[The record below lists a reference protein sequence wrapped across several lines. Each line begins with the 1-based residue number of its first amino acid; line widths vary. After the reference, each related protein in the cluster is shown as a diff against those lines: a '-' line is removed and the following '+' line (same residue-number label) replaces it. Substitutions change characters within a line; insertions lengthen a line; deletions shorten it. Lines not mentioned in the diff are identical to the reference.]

1 MSRRGRSHGIK
12 AVVLA
17 LALTPALA
25 GSAAGKAGAGS
36 AGAGGGQEPR
46 WVASWAT
53 SPQVLGPLGAGTPT
67 SAGLENQTVRNI
79 VHTSAGG
86 RAIRVRLTNRLGDA
100 PVTFASVRV
109 ALRRS
114 GAALA
119 PGTTRRVTFGGRT
132 RVTIPDHAEVV
143 SDPVDLA
150 VGPRRDVAVSL
161 FAPGRT
167 VPPTA
172 HFLALQTNYLA
183 TGDATADEGAGAFT
197 TTLGSW
203 YFLSEVDVLAGRRVR
218 GAIVALGDSITD
230 GAGTTPNTNR
240 RWPDQLAGLLGDR
253 FGVAN
258 AGIIGNNVHESSSCF
273 GLNALARL
281 ETEVFSR
288 AGVTDVILLEG
299 INDLTHPGTPEPRF
313 PCLTRIPISA
323 EGLIEH
329 YEQLIARVHAE
340 GLRIY
345 GGTLTPS
352 LGWAGF
358 TQATEAERQAVNR
371 WIRTSGAFD
380 GYIDFDAAVRDP
392 ANPSLLAPQ
401 YDSGDHLHP
410 SDAGAAAMA
419 RAAYRALRW
428 EPLGRPARQRAA
440 SAARGRRAA

>member
-1 MSRRGRSHGIK
+1 M
-12 AVVLA
+12 
-17 LALTPALA
+17 
-25 GSAAGKAGAGS
+25 
-36 AGAGGGQEPR
+36 
-46 WVASWAT
+46 
-53 SPQVLGPLGAGTPT
+53 
-67 SAGLENQTVRNI
+67 
-79 VHTSAGG
+79 
-86 RAIRVRLTNRLGDA
+86 
-100 PVTFASVRV
+100 
-109 ALRRS
+109 
-114 GAALA
+114 
-119 PGTTRRVTFGGRT
+119 
-132 RVTIPDHAEVV
+132 
-143 SDPVDLA
+143 
-150 VGPRRDVAVSL
+150 SL

-172 HFLALQTNYLA
+172 HFLALQTNYIA
-183 TGDATADEGAGAFT
+183 AGDASADESGSRFT
-197 TTLGSW
+197 TTVGSW
-203 YFLSEVDVLAGRRVR
+203 YFVSELDVLPGRRVR
-218 GAIVALGDSITD
+218 GSIVALGDSITD
-230 GAGTTPNTNR
+230 GAGTTPDTNR
-240 RWPDQLAGLLGDR
+240 RWPDQLARLFRHR

-329 YEQLIARVHAE
+329 YEQLIARVHAQ

-352 LGWAGF
+352 MGWPGF
-358 TQATEAERQAVNR
+358 FATTEAERQAVNR

-380 GYIDFDAAVRDP
+380 GVIDFDAAVRDR
-392 ANPSLLAPQ
+392 ADPSRLAEQ
-401 YDSGDHLHP
+401 YDSGDNLHP

-419 RAAYRALRW
+419 GAAYRVLRW

-440 SAARGRRAA
+440 SAGRGRRAG